1 MEGCS
6 KLARANRVGTFV
18 RRTSRADAGHTT
30 SDSRLD
36 TVEPPI
42 KDEAV
47 TNAAVTAY
55 LDTTADLRLI
65 EAANNS
71 QWVHNHMDMGARF
84 HSRPERRY
92 VAKVDGVL

>member
-6 KLARANRVGTFV
+6 KLARANRVETSV

-30 SDSRLD
+30 SDRSLD

-47 TNAAVTAY
+47 TNAAIIAY

-71 QWVHNHMDMGARF
+71 Q
-84 HSRPERRY
+84 
-92 VAKVDGVL
+92 